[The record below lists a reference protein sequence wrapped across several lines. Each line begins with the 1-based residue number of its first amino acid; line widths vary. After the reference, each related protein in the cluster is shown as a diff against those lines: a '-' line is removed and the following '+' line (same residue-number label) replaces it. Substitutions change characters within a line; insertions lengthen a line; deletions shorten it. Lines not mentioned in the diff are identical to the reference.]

1 MRNKATVLVID
12 KYAIVCW
19 ALRKYF
25 CNHNRIVVLDA
36 VKSIAEASA
45 SMKLRL
51 PEVVV
56 MDICC
61 PEIGGI
67 KTVSKI
73 VKLIDAKVV
82 AFSDVANWNQ
92 VEDFCSAGGLGVVPR
107 QADLEDIATA
117 IEAAANR
124 QQWIAP
130 AVREVSFEQ
139 RTTNKSSLL
148 SARECEIIALI
159 ADGLTSKQI
168 ADQLCLSI
176 NTIESHRKRIFKKLN
191 VHHCAQ
197 LGQYAIEH
205 NLTQTL
211 LKK

>member
-1 MRNKATVLVID
+1 MKGKATVLVID
-12 KYAIVCW
+12 KYPIVRW
-19 ALRKYF
+19 ALKKYF
-25 CNHNRIVVLDA
+25 SNHNKIVILDA

-45 SMKLRL
+45 SMKLRS

-61 PEIGGI
+61 PETGGI
-67 KTVSKI
+67 KMVSKMVEQI
-73 VKLIDAKVV
+73 GAKIV
-82 AFSDVANWNQ
+82 AFSDVVNWNQ
-92 VEDFCSAGGLGVVPR
+92 VEDFYSAGGLGLVPR
-107 QADLEDIATA
+107 QSALEDMATA
-117 IEAAANR
+117 IEAAANK

-130 AVREVSFEQ
+130 AVREVSFEKNK
-139 RTTNKSSLL
+139 TNKNSLL

-176 NTIESHRKRIFKKLN
+176 NTIESHRKRIFKKLD

-205 NLTQTL
+205 NLTQTR
-211 LKK
+211 KN